1 MPMPR
6 GAGRATYPNVHNFTK
21 IIDFKQA
28 ISIDS
33 SAWVEDL
40 YLLSYSDPAY
50 PKNLGLDPGDD
61 TWAQNAAFPKNYVK
75 SLEVFELFNSR
86 KNVNNFVNLEDAL
99 KLELGQILIRIRNT
113 QSGSLNL
120 DPDPVS
126 EYRSNP
132 DTATQN
138 MDQQK
143 KKNRS
148 SSQI

>member
-1 MPMPR
+1 
-6 GAGRATYPNVHNFTK
+6 
-21 IIDFKQA
+21 
-28 ISIDS
+28 
-33 SAWVEDL
+33 
-40 YLLSYSDPAY
+40 
-50 PKNLGLDPGDD
+50 LGLDPGDD